1 MAEAKNTYVVVALGA
16 FWHQGALVKAEET
29 FEVTRKERAS
39 LVAAKN
45 VRDATEE
52 EVEAF
57 RQGPAKAKAGSKA
70 KEARTKLTVPTRMN
84 YSQFNTWNVCQ
95 IAALGNT

>member
-70 KEARTKLTVPTRMN
+70 KEP
-84 YSQFNTWNVCQ
+84 
-95 IAALGNT
+95 AATSGASAKAGYGKAG

>member
-52 EVEAF
+52 DIEAF
-57 RQGPAKAKAGSKA
+57 RQGAAKAKGGAKA
-70 KEARTKLTVPTRMN
+70 KEP
-84 YSQFNTWNVCQ
+84 
-95 IAALGNT
+95 AAKADAGKAG